1 MARKIEIDIDVDSSQ
16 AVKGVDALGKSTDNL
31 ADSTDSLSAST
42 TDLESSLGGL
52 SGGLGGA
59 IDGAKGLGK
68 QFLALIANPVGA
80 VIAAITV
87 VLGTLF
93 KAFSRTEEGSNKLN
107 KGMNALT
114 GVFNAFMQL
123 IEPIASF
130 LVDTFAAAFNHVGNE
145 IDKFVSNLT
154 SALEILGFDDAANG
168 IDNLVNSSSELIAMT
183 NELSDLESKLLKTR
197 REQSLI
203 EKQALIDAENLRQQ
217 RDDESNSLQERI
229 EFNRQLG
236 EVLSKQSKDEL
247 AIANDALRAA
257 QLKLEIDGKTTE
269 ALDGLAEAQLEIL
282 DIQERINGQQSEQLA
297 NENSLRN
304 EGKAAAKERADIR
317 KSEEEAKAKQLEEDK
332 AKSEEAA
339 KLAAEIEEKKLQLER
354 ESGERAIALQQEL
367 KLLRA
372 EAGLADEDA
381 TPDEIRAAF
390 EAKAEV
396 ENEVFEMQQATLQER
411 FDNGLILEEERNAQ
425 KELLEQQ
432 HQNNIE
438 GLKSESIKR
447 ISDKEKK
454 AEKDKDDLRKLTSKA
469 TLDTA
474 NNLFGALS
482 SLAEEGSAEAK
493 AIAIGQA
500 TINTYQGVTS
510 ALAATSVIPDPFGTV
525 LKFANAAAI
534 GIAGIANVKKISDTK
549 IGNKSGGGGAGV
561 SIPSSAPASA
571 PSLNT
576 ETLFS
581 TQNLEGA
588 DTEEIGGQQ
597 GINQVKA
604 IVVESD
610 ITNAQN
616 TINNIEEKSEIG

>member
-1 MARKIEIDIDVDSSQ
+1 MAKKIEIDIDVDSSQ

-31 ADSTDSLSAST
+31 ADSTDNLSTST
-42 TDLESSLGGL
+42 TDLEGSLSGL

-87 VLGTLF
+87 VLGALF

-114 GVFNAFMQL
+114 GVFNAFMKL

-154 SALEILGFDDAANG
+154 SALEILGFDDAAKG

-183 NELSDLESKLLKTR
+183 NELSDLEAKLLKTR

-304 EGKAAAKERADIR
+304 EGLAAAKERADIR

-396 ENEVFEMQQATLQER
+396 ENEVFEMQQAKLQEQ
-411 FDNGLILEEERNAQ
+411 FDNGLIIEAERNAQ

-432 HQNNIE
+432 HQDKLE
-438 GLKSESIKR
+438 GFKSDSIKR

-454 AEKDKDDLRKLTSKA
+454 AADLKA
-469 TLDTA
+469 KNEAAAAKGTVDVAQNTL
-474 NNLFGALS
+474 GAVS
-482 SLAEEGSAEAK
+482 SLLAEGSAEAK
-493 AIAIGQA
+493 AISLAQA
-500 TINTYQGVTS
+500 TISGVQGVQAAFTS
-510 ALAATSVIPDPFGTV
+510 ASAIPIVGSVLGPLAAV
-525 LKFANAAAI
+525 AAGVVAAKNI
-534 GIAGIANVKKISDTK
+534 QTIASQDT
-549 IGNKSGGGGAGV
+549 GAKSGGASSGSSFQAP
-561 SIPSSAPASA
+561 SIAA

-588 DTEEIGGQQ
+588 ETEEIGGQQ

-610 ITNAQN
+610 ITNAQK